1 MSLTELGAHILVGLF
16 AIGVAGCLITIP
28 LCAYKFF
35 SVLLEK
41 DPDESNGSE
50 VS

>member
-28 LCAYKFF
+28 WCAIKFF
-35 SVLLEK
+35 AVLLEK
-41 DPDESNGSE
+41 DPEEPNEAEIS
-50 VS
+50 